1 LCDELYADQDRVP
14 FTKAANRG
22 SDYHFEQM
30 FYNGRTNWQEDV
42 ETTTTTNAHSSNT
55 ATATTTTNILK
66 EDAEAV
72 RVFFE
77 GIAQGRRVEW
87 PGGTLSN
94 FRSSVTD
101 ADGLSTCTTNAAM
114 CCWPKDRQANDNNG
128 NCATPYDENCVN
140 KDPADNT
147 NLCFADLR
155 KGTVSSGYNASDQA
169 FISFPEDNANGEGSI
184 HCHGFAWSND
194 EYDPT
199 SRYRGNNLF
208 YVSMYDHMHQRGYVK
223 NIPGMPMCGCIDQ
236 MPMVTRSDCTQVD
249 LTEEWDVIFESDTNT
264 FNAKLTKVEI
274 AFNACRGIN
283 NRNNDLWA
291 YAARLYYEGR
301 ITNSQFG
308 QVGRVITDSNDC
320 HHEVELAKQKKGFKT
335 GEFDTLF
342 I

>member
-1 LCDELYADQDRVP
+1 MNTALSIALSLLVAGSVVVGAQEAAADECLIGGFRLEIHGACTPASIIEAYEERVYHAVGGINAATCATAAEDDLLSKLARSSRNSTALQSLCDELYADQDRVP

-42 ETTTTTNAHSSNT
+42 ETLTTTNAHSSNT

-147 NLCFADLR
+147 NLCFVDLAR
-155 KGTVSSGYNASDQA
+155 SSSDGYVSETG
-169 FISFPEDNANGEGSI
+169 FISFPEDNADGEGSI

-194 EYDPT
+194 VNDRT

-208 YVSMYDHMHQRGYVK
+208 YVSMYDHMYQRGYVK
-223 NIPGMPMCGCIDQ
+223 NIPGAPMCG
-236 MPMVTRSDCTQVD
+236 
-249 LTEEWDVIFESDTNT
+249 W
-264 FNAKLTKVEI
+264 
-274 AFNACRGIN
+274 
-283 NRNNDLWA
+283 
-291 YAARLYYEGR
+291 
-301 ITNSQFG
+301 
-308 QVGRVITDSNDC
+308 
-320 HHEVELAKQKKGFKT
+320 
-335 GEFDTLF
+335 
-342 I
+342 